1 MTVNDLI
8 KAIAKRLKSVY
19 PNRLIYV
26 DEIPK
31 QADGHHFIRC
41 VEQQHETKL
50 GRRRMRTYSFEV
62 LHFKSAKDN
71 MAFHDWAEKLYF
83 EFEQLNVNGQVV
95 HVSKAQAEPG
105 DDMVFHFTFDVIVS
119 GLKDPVAADAMGKLQ
134 MIGGISP

>member
-19 PNRLIYV
+19 PDRLIYV

-31 QADGHHFIRC
+31 AADGHHFIRC
-41 VEQQHETKL
+41 MEQKHETKL

-83 EFEQLNVNGQVV
+83 EFEQLDVNGQVV

-105 DDMVFHFTFDVIVS
+105 DDMVFHFTFDVIVN
-119 GLKDPVAADAMGKLQ
+119 GLIDPNSIEAMGSLK
-134 MIGGISP
+134 MIGGILP